1 MQEKKNKNLLTE
13 NSKSNELIYNKTSRV
28 LNKLFNKKSLKKILF
43 VLPPDFDEE
52 FFSYDVGKR
61 GRYTNFPPYGLGLLS
76 SHLLKNGYEVN
87 ILNFLEKASKKNFK
101 IVLPVIKSSNIMNFK
116 SWIFKEPLY
125 VNKFGMLEPKNSNKN
140 TIPDLIMVPL
150 VAFDNHLNRIGYG
163 KGYYD
168 RSLRKIN
175 KIKKNAISLGIAYSF
190 QKCQKIPTNKQ
201 DFKLDY
207 VFTEKGIINSK

>member
-1 MQEKKNKNLLTE
+1 MK
-13 NSKSNELIYNKTSRV
+13 YD
-28 LNKLFNKKSLKKILF
+28 KLYLRKKSLIQRKKKHFESKKFNFDIIFKLIRKHFLKKKIIIAGYY
-43 VLPPDFDEE
+43 P
-52 FFSYDVGKR
+52 SY
-61 GRYTNFPPYGLGLLS
+61 
-76 SHLLKNGYEVN
+76 YEVN

-168 RSLRKIN
+168 RSLRKIS

-190 QKCQKIPTNKQ
+190 QKCQKIPTNKH

-207 VFTEKGIINSK
+207 IFTEKGIISSN